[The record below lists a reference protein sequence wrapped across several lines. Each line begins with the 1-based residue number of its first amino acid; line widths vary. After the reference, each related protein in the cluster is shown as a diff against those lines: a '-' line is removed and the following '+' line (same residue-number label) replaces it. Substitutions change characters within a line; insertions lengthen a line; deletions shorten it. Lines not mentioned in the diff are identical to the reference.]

1 MGVVQW
7 RPMTFPDHRFADRV
21 QDLIFIAEQCGQ
33 PALAAKLREIEEWCR
48 GSGVPLNAVA
58 GSASLGGGNLS

>member
-1 MGVVQW
+1 M
-7 RPMTFPDHRFADRV
+7 RKPMTFPDHVFAGRV
-21 QDLIFIAEQCGQ
+21 QALSLTAEERGQ
-33 PALAAKLREIEEWCR
+33 PALASKLREIEEWCR